1 VFRERLDS
9 LRRAGNWPGRSG
21 VPFTRRLLESLVHDV
36 LFVLLVI
43 LVFAILALIAK
54 GAEKL

>member
-1 VFRERLDS
+1 
-9 LRRAGNWPGRSG
+9 

>member
-1 VFRERLDS
+1 
-9 LRRAGNWPGRSG
+9 
-21 VPFTRRLLESLVHDV
+21 VPLTRRLLESLVHDV

-43 LVFAILALIAK
+43 LVFAILALIAN

>member
-1 VFRERLDS
+1 MPL
-9 LRRAGNWPGRSG
+9 
-21 VPFTRRLLESLVHDV
+21 TRRFLESLVHDV

-43 LVFAILALIAK
+43 LVFAILALIVK

>member
-1 VFRERLDS
+1 
-9 LRRAGNWPGRSG
+9 
-21 VPFTRRLLESLVHDV
+21 VPLTPRLLEFLVHDA

-43 LVFAILALIAK
+43 LVFAILALVAK

>member
-1 VFRERLDS
+1 LPGPVRCAAHPSS
-9 LRRAGNWPGRSG
+9 LE
-21 VPFTRRLLESLVHDV
+21 FLVHDL